1 MPAQVPRNLTTFP
14 RLPHHPILS
23 RVIVIALA
31 VASTLGCVFLVQA
44 SSAVTPEDHQAAS
57 AAAGLQTF
65 YQGSYYRSAQWW
77 QSANALEA
85 TIDYMQASGSR
96 KYLGNL
102 ARIYRA
108 HHDSDRFLDSY
119 YDDDGW
125 WALAW
130 IKAYDLTRDRRYLRQ
145 AQSIFETM
153 TDGWDNTCGGGI
165 WWSKN
170 RSYKNAIANELFLK
184 VAAELHNRVP
194 GDTWYAGWAARE
206 WAWFRSTGMLTRSGL
221 VIDGLAITPQGTCRP
236 ALNSPTWTYNQGV
249 LIGGLIALG
258 HSTRDPSM
266 LATARRVAGAVIRSP
281 ALSPHGVLR
290 EPCEA
295 ASSCDADQPQFK
307 GIFIRNLRVL
317 YNRTSDPA
325 YRSYLRRNAVSVWH
339 NDRRADQFGL
349 SWSGPFDRAGAARQV
364 SALDALTAGIFVATP
379 GRHAL
384 P

>member
-1 MPAQVPRNLTTFP
+1 VTVVAT
-14 RLPHHPILS
+14 
-23 RVIVIALA
+23 A

-44 SSAVTPEDHQAAS
+44 AAAPTGHHAAS
-57 AAAGLQTF
+57 AAAGLQSF

-96 KYLGNL
+96 AYLGNL
-102 ARIYRA
+102 DRIYRA

-119 YDDDGW
+119 YDDGGW

-130 IKAYDLTRDRRYLRQ
+130 IKAYDLTGARRYLRQ
-145 AQSIFETM
+145 AQSIFEAM
-153 TDGWDNTCGGGI
+153 TGGWDGTCGGGI
-165 WWSKN
+165 WWN
-170 RSYKNAIANELFLK
+170 RNRTYKNAIANELFLD
-184 VAAELHNRVP
+184 VAATLHNRVP
-194 GDTWYAGWAARE
+194 GDTRYAAWAARE
-206 WAWFRSTGMLTRSGL
+206 WAWFRGTGLLTRSGL
-221 VIDGLAITPQGTCRP
+221 VVDGLAITRQGACHP
-236 ALNSPTWTYNQGV
+236 VLSSPTWTYNQGV

-258 HSTRDPSM
+258 HSTRDPAL

-307 GIFIRNLRVL
+307 GIFIRNLRAL
-317 YNRTSDPA
+317 YDRTGDPA
-325 YRSYLRRNAVSVWH
+325 YRAYLARNAASVWD
-339 NDRRADQFGL
+339 NDRRADEFGL
-349 SWSGPFDRAGAARQV
+349 SWSGPFDQPGAARQA